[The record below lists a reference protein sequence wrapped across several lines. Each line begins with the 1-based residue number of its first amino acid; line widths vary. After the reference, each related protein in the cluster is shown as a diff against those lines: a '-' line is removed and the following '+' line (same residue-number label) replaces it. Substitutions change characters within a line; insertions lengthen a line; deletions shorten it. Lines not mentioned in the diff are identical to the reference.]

1 MNMST
6 KREVYEQRDAEIRTE
21 IRKQYKHDGEFR
33 HAKEWAEV
41 LGRPLG
47 QVQGSLNRLRIA
59 GGISERRGR
68 RPRHNREGAII
79 GTFAVREYGPTRDD
93 LRMTILAL
101 EASTRLALSA
111 ADAAADRGALRM
123 RVTRRKEPSPIHDGL
138 MIDAV
143 KLDLYGGTSDWRKIP
158 TGDYLLVPIFDF
170 ELKYRGPGF
179 KVEDPRPGHRIE
191 LDSFLEA
198 GH

>member
-1 MNMST
+1 MT
-6 KREVYEQRDAEIRTE
+6 RPTDDQVAER
-21 IRKQYKHDGEFR
+21 DGEFLVAFQR
-33 HAKEWAEV
+33 EFIRTGEYATAGEAAAATRFPKGVVDGALSRLTISGDV
-41 LGRPLG
+41 R
-47 QVQGSLNRLRIA
+47 NRSGKRNRNT
-59 GGISERRGR
+59 RRG
-68 RPRHNREGAII
+68 PVTAGV
-79 GTFAVREYGPTRDD
+79 TEYAPSPAK
-93 LRMTILAL
+93 LRATILAL

-143 KLDLYGGTSDWRKIP
+143 KLDLYGDTSDWRKIP